1 MSSIL
6 RALKKLENEPRHLDG
21 SRSLDSKFVTLADTD
36 RKRPVS
42 SIFMMVIGGGIVCG
56 LVILTGWWFLSEED
70 QPPTAVSKNLSRP
83 VSIQEKSLSRSEN
96 FKKEQ
101 SETVTE
107 KPSIEA
113 KVAEIPKTVEQAM
126 EAEPAAVEESAL
138 QASAPK
144 DTSPVKELRPEE
156 AVLTQE
162 TQNLNADKQVARPP
176 EKKVIASYSIPET
189 PTKTMKPEI
198 PKLNDPEMKLQA
210 VTWSKSPQ
218 KRIAVIN
225 NRILRE
231 GEVVSGYFIDTIK
244 QDDVILSQGGTKWK
258 LVFRIK

>member
-70 QPPTAVSKNLSRP
+70 QPSTAVSKNLSRP
-83 VSIQEKSLSRSEN
+83 GSIQEESLARSESFN
-96 FKKEQ
+96 KEQ

-107 KPSIEA
+107 KPSI
-113 KVAEIPKTVEQAM
+113 KVPEIPKAVEQAM
-126 EAEPAAVEESAL
+126 KAEPAALEEGAL
-138 QASAPK
+138 QVSAPE
-144 DTSPVKELRPEE
+144 DTSPVEELRPEE
-156 AVLTQE
+156 VVLTQE
-162 TQNLNADKQVARPP
+162 TQNLNTDKQAARPP
-176 EKKVIASYSIPET
+176 EKQVIASYSIPET
-189 PTKTMKPEI
+189 PAKTVEPEI
-198 PKLNDPEMKLQA
+198 PKLKDPEMKLQA

-231 GEVVSGYFIDTIK
+231 GEVVSGYIIDTIR
-244 QDDVILSQGGTKWK
+244 QDDVILSRGGTKWK